1 MTAIQLRPP
10 IALATARKAL
20 DNVDL
25 RWVIDDGF
33 MSDLANYMAR
43 MKDLG
48 IIATVP
54 DINGLVVRDFA
65 RA

>member
-1 MTAIQLRPP
+1 
-10 IALATARKAL
+10 
-20 DNVDL
+20 
-25 RWVIDDGF
+25 

-65 RA
+65 KA